1 MCDRGHGERMRARNG
16 CALANIFA
24 CAILAYVQATDTSTQ
39 VTAQDLAGE
48 LLALWHFLM
57 KGQSKKMFAI
67 LDELDLSMSHVK
79 ALGVLA
85 DCGCELSVKEVSEE
99 LGLSLP
105 GGSRTVDSLMR
116 RGYLERRED
125 DADRRMKRIGITD
138 AGRDVARRVLEA
150 RLEGLEQFT
159 SSLTDEQR
167 ARLMTALSDLPH
179 RS

>member
-1 MCDRGHGERMRARNG
+1 
-16 CALANIFA
+16 
-24 CAILAYVQATDTSTQ
+24 VQATDAQTQ
-39 VTAQDLAGE
+39 ATPEELATE
-48 LLALWHFLM
+48 LHALWMHLM
-57 KGQSKKMFAI
+57 KGQSKTMFAL

-99 LGLSLP
+99 LGISLP
-105 GGSRTVDSLMR
+105 GASRTVDALMR

-125 DADRRMKRIGITD
+125 DADRRMKRIGITK
-138 AGRDVARRVLEA
+138 AGRDVARRVVEA

-167 ARLMTALSDLPH
+167 TRLMAALSDLPH
-179 RS
+179 HS

>member
-1 MCDRGHGERMRARNG
+1 
-16 CALANIFA
+16 
-24 CAILAYVQATDTSTQ
+24 VQATDTSTQ

-48 LLALWHFLM
+48 LLALWHYLM
-57 KGQSKKMFAI
+57 KGQSKTMFAI

-85 DCGCELSVKEVSEE
+85 DCASELSVKEMSEE

-105 GGSRTVDSLMR
+105 GASRTVDALLR

-125 DADRRMKRIGITD
+125 EQDRRMKRIGITQ
-138 AGRDVARRVLEA
+138 AGRDVARRIVGA

-159 SSLTDEQR
+159 DSLTPEQR
-167 ARLMTALSDLPH
+167 TRLMDALADLPH
-179 RS
+179 RT

>member
-1 MCDRGHGERMRARNG
+1 MFA
-16 CALANIFA
+16 CALYDRYA
-24 CAILAYVQATDTSTQ
+24 CAILAFVQATDASTQ
-39 VTAQDLAGE
+39 VSSEQLAAE
-48 LLALWHFLM
+48 LLALWHHLM
-57 KGQSKKMFAI
+57 KGQSKTMFAL

-79 ALGVLA
+79 ALGVLT

-105 GGSRTVDSLMR
+105 GASRTIDSLLR

-125 DADRRMKRIGITD
+125 EQDRRMKRIGVTET
-138 AGRDVARRVLEA
+138 GRDVARRIIEA

-159 SSLTDEQR
+159 SSLHPEQR
-167 ARLMTALSDLPH
+167 ARLMAALSDLPH